1 FDQLRTQLDPEETV
15 VDAVAQGRETLTING
30 QQKHVM
36 SYLSDFLFA
45 PARARSP
52 IKSLSGGE
60 RNRLLLACLF
70 SKPANVLVLDEPTN
84 DLDVESLEL
93 LEELLAQYHGTLLL
107 VSHDR
112 RFLDNVV
119 TSTLVFEGNGQVKEY
134 VGGYEDWLRQRPA
147 PSKPAAKKK
156 SAPVPKPSQTQPK
169 TRKISYHEQR
179 ELAALPEQIEK
190 LENELSA
197 LQNQISEPQ
206 FYQSE
211 AEQINQTLAHLKN
224 HEAALQTAY
233 ARWEELENS

>member
-1 FDQLRTQLDPEETV
+1 
-15 VDAVAQGRETLTING
+15 
-30 QQKHVM
+30 M

-60 RNRLLLACLF
+60 HNRLLLAGLF

-84 DLDVESLEL
+84 DLDIESLEL
-93 LEELLAQYHGTLLL
+93 LEELLAQYPGTLLL

-119 TSTLVFEGNGQVKEY
+119 TSTLVFEGKGQVNEY

-156 SAPVPKPSQTQPK
+156 SAPKPSQPK
-169 TRKISYHEQR
+169 SQTRKLSYHEQR

-190 LENELSA
+190 LESEVSA
-197 LQNQISEPQ
+197 LQTQISDPQ
-206 FYQSE
+206 FYQSDP
-211 AEQINQTLAHLKN
+211 EQINQTLGDLKKL
-224 HEAALQTAY
+224 EEALQIAY
-233 ARWEELENS
+233 ARWEALENS